1 MNLIQIKSLDK
12 YFGATRIFGGVD
24 LTLQEGARVA
34 LVGVNGAGKTTL
46 MNLIAGAD
54 TPDAGTI
61 SLARDARIGYLKQ
74 NQQFE
79 GNGTVWETLRDVY
92 SPVFRMEQRLREM
105 EQLMGQVHEDAVAF
119 AKLSTEYDTL
129 LNKYE
134 QLDGYSWKSR
144 IQGVLAGLGFREDQ
158 QQQDANTLSGGE
170 RTRLSLAQLL
180 LIRPDLLLLDE
191 PTNHLDLGAT
201 QWLEETLKT
210 YPGTVMV
217 ISHDRYFMDAIAT
230 GVAELSQGSLLY
242 FDGNYSAF
250 AKKRRAQREQQEKA
264 YELQQKE
271 IARQEAIIERFRSY
285 NREKSI
291 RAAES
296 REKALDRIERVEKP
310 AEEHGVKFHFEIR
323 RTTGQDVLMASGL
336 AKRFDGP
343 MLFENIDML
352 VRAGERVAILGP
364 NGAGKSTLL
373 KVLAGRL
380 APDGGE
386 VLRGAGVEPGFFD
399 QHHQDLSM
407 DKRVIDELWDAF
419 PAMNESR
426 VRTALGAFLFRGDDV
441 FQRVGTLSGGERG
454 RLTLL
459 KLMLR
464 QHNLLLMDEPTNH
477 LDMPSREVL
486 EDALA
491 DYPGTLITV
500 SHDRYFVNR
509 IATRVLIF
517 TPTGIEDYLGNYDDY
532 IAAKNRPSDE
542 IYVPDGP
549 NRTQQARERKRIR
562 EQREQQKR
570 EREAVEA
577 VEAQIAAMEQEIEDL
592 AHWMAQPG
600 AFELPEA
607 SDKAKR
613 HAAAGEELEALYAH
627 WEQLN
632 EQLSQNEE

>member
-1 MNLIQIKSLDK
+1 MNLLQIKGVDK
-12 YFGATRIFGGVD
+12 YFGVACILSGIQ
-24 LTLQEGARVA
+24 LSLQEKDRLA

-46 MNLIAGAD
+46 LNLIAGED

-61 SLARDARIGYLKQ
+61 SLMRDARIGYLKQ

-79 GNGTVWETLRDVY
+79 GDGTVWETLRDVY
-92 SPVFRMEQRLREM
+92 APVFKMERRLREM
-105 EQLMGQVHEDAVAF
+105 EKQMGVIHQDQAAF
-119 AKLSTEYDTL
+119 AKLSTEYDAL
-129 LNKYE
+129 LSRYE

-158 QQQDANTLSGGE
+158 QHQPAMTLSGGE

-180 LIRPDLLLLDE
+180 LLRPDLLLLDE
-191 PTNHLDLGAT
+191 PTNHLDLSAT
-201 QWLEETLKT
+201 QWLEETLKS
-210 YPGTVMV
+210 YPGTVMI
-217 ISHDRYFMDAIAT
+217 ISHDRYFMDAVAT
-230 GVAELSQGSLLY
+230 GVAELSQGKLLY
-242 FDGNYSAF
+242 FEGNYTAF
-250 AKKRRAQREQQEKA
+250 AKKRSAQREQQEKA

-296 REKALDRIERVEKP
+296 REKALDRLERVEKP
-310 AEEHGVKFHFEIR
+310 AEEQGVKFRFEVR
-323 RTTGQDVLMASGL
+323 RATGQDVLMASGL

-343 MLFENIDML
+343 LLFRDIDLL

-386 VLRGAGVEPGFFD
+386 VLRGAGVELGYFD
-399 QHHQDLSM
+399 QHHQDLSE

-426 VRTALGAFLFRGDDV
+426 VRTALGAFLFRGDDA
-441 FQRVGTLSGGERG
+441 FQRVGTLSGGEKG

-486 EDALA
+486 EEALA

-517 TPTGIEDYLGNYDDY
+517 TADGIEDYPGNYDDY
-532 IAAKNRPSDE
+532 LAAKNRPADE

-549 NRTQQARERKRIR
+549 NRTQQARERRRIR

-570 EREAVEA
+570 EREAIEA
-577 VEAQIAAMEQEIEDL
+577 VEARITALEQEMEDL

-600 AFELPEA
+600 AFEKPEA
-607 SDKAKR
+607 SDRAKR
-613 HAAAGEELEALYAH
+613 HAAAGEELEAMYVN
-627 WEQLN
+627 WEQLH
-632 EQLSQNEE
+632 EQLQDGEQ